1 MKLLLSIF
9 LLFISAIHTKAQRPA
24 TTNYDE
30 SKVPE
35 YTLPEVLRTE
45 SGKTIK
51 SAKYWEKLRR
61 PQVLNLFAE
70 NIYGQM
76 PKDFD
81 EIKFSLKNE
90 DRNSMNGKAHL
101 KEVLIEVFRNQK
113 RVAINL
119 TLFIP
124 NNIKTPVPVFLLI
137 NNRPKEN
144 TDPTRSVKSEFWPAE
159 VLIEA
164 GYAIGAIHVSDMA
177 PDNKNDFMH
186 GVLDLYPE
194 QLNAD
199 NGMRAIGAW
208 GWGASRVMDYFE
220 TDPQIDAKKVALAG
234 HSRGGKASLWAAAN
248 DQRFALCVSNCSGN
262 TGAALARRQ
271 FGERVKVINTVFPH
285 WFNTNYKKYN
295 DHEELLPVDQHM
307 LISLIAPRPVY
318 ATNASEDLWADPK
331 GTFLSLKNAEDVYR
345 LYGLKSSLPDVAPQL
360 NTPIINSPIAYHN
373 REGKHDLTVYDW
385 KQFIK
390 FADYHFRNGR

>member
-1 MKLLLSIF
+1 MKILLSISF
-9 LLFISAIHTKAQRPA
+9 ILISAITLKAQRPA

-30 SKVPE
+30 SKVPT
-35 YTLPEVLRTE
+35 YTLPEVLKTE
-45 SGKTIK
+45 SGKTMK
-51 SAKYWEKLRR
+51 SAKAWEKRRR
-61 PQVLNLFAE
+61 PEVLGLFAE

-124 NNIKTPVPVFLLI
+124 NNIKTPVPAFLLI

-159 VLIEA
+159 VLIEG

-177 PDNKNDFMH
+177 PDNKNDFMN

-199 NGMRAIGAW
+199 DGMRAIGAW

-220 TDPQIDAKKVALAG
+220 TDSQIDAKRVALTG

-248 DQRFALCVSNCSGN
+248 DKRFALCVSNCSGN
-262 TGAALARRQ
+262 TGAALARRK
-271 FGERVKVINTVFPH
+271 FGERVKVINTAFPH

-331 GTFLSLKNAEDVYR
+331 GTFLSLKNAEDVYS
-345 LYGLKSSLPDVAPQL
+345 LYGLNSLLPEVPPAL
-360 NTPIINSPIAYHN
+360 NTPVIETPMAYHN

-390 FADYHFRNGR
+390 FADYHFRRTR

>member
-1 MKLLLSIF
+1 MKLFLSIF
-9 LLFISAIHTKAQRPA
+9 IIIISVFNTQAQRPA

-30 SKVPE
+30 SKVPA
-35 YTLPEVLRTE
+35 YTLPEALKTKQ
-45 SGKTIK
+45 GKIIK
-51 SAKYWEKLRR
+51 SSKSWEKIRR
-61 PQVLNLFAE
+61 PEVLDLFAE

-90 DRNSMNGKAHL
+90 DRNSMDGKAHL
-101 KEVLIEVFRNQK
+101 KEVLIEVFRDQK

-124 NNIKTPVPVFLLI
+124 NNAKSPSPAFLLI

-144 TDPTRSVKSEFWPAE
+144 TDPTRSIKSEFWPAE
-159 VLIEA
+159 VLIEN
-164 GYAIGAIHVSDMA
+164 GYAIAAIHVSDMA
-177 PDNKNDFMH
+177 PDNKNEFMN
-186 GVLDLYPE
+186 GVLQLYPE
-194 QLNAD
+194 QLSAD

-220 TDPQIDAKKVALAG
+220 TDPQIDSKRVAITG
-234 HSRGGKASLWAAAN
+234 HSRGGKASLWTAAN
-248 DQRFALCVSNCSGN
+248 DQRFALCISNCSGN

-271 FGERVKVINTVFPH
+271 FGERVKVINTAFPH

-307 LISLIAPRPVY
+307 LISLISPRPVY

-331 GTFLSLKNAEDVYR
+331 GTFLSLKNAEDVYA
-345 LYGLKSSLPDVAPQL
+345 LYNLKSKLPGVPPGL
-360 NTPIINSPIAYHN
+360 NTPLIDSPLAYHN

-385 KQFIK
+385 EQFIR
-390 FADYHFRNGR
+390 FADAYYQKKQ